1 MPANLSEHAK
11 YINQVMRS
19 AKYASQVIRLE

>member
-1 MPANLSEHAK
+1 MPANLSEYAK

-19 AKYASQVIRLE
+19 AKYVSQVMRLR